1 MKTANICI
9 SIFLVI
15 FGSVYAYFITQL
27 TTRNLPNTLGSAFM
41 PWVLVS
47 CLFTLSILMFLLS
60 VFKEIREKF
69 NPKIYLKE
77 GMGIILLTVTVFI
90 YVKLMK
96 IFGFIY
102 ITPFFMAVL
111 MWMTGSRKWKEI
123 ISVSVIS
130 PICIYLFFQKIFQVI
145 LPSGSFFY

>member
-1 MKTANICI
+1 MKTANICV

-15 FGSVYAYFITQL
+15 FGSAYAYLITQL
-27 TTRNLPNTLGSAFM
+27 PSRNLPNTLGSAFM

-47 CLFTLSILMFLLS
+47 CLFALS
-60 VFKEIREKF
+60 VLLFLRSVCKENREKF
-69 NPKIYLKE
+69 NPKIYLRE
-77 GMGIILLTVTVFI
+77 GMGIILLTVIVFT
-90 YVKLMK
+90 YVNLMK

-102 ITPFFMAVL
+102 ITPFFIAVL
-111 MWMTGSRKWKEI
+111 MLMTGSRKWKEV

-130 PICIYLFFQKIFQVI
+130 PICIYIFFQKIFQVI

>member
-15 FGSVYAYFITQL
+15 FGGAYAYLITQL
-27 TTRNLPNTLGSAFM
+27 PTRNLPNTLGSAFM

-47 CLFTLSILMFLLS
+47 SLFTLSALLFLLS
-60 VFKEIREKF
+60 IFKETREKF
-69 NPKIYLKE
+69 NPRISLKE
-77 GMGIILLTVTVFI
+77 GIGIILLTVIVFI
-90 YVKLMK
+90 YVNLMK

-102 ITPFFMAVL
+102 ITPFFLAVL
-111 MWMTGSRKWKEI
+111 MLMTGSRKWKEI

-130 PICIYLFFQKIFQVI
+130 PICIYIFFQKIFQVI